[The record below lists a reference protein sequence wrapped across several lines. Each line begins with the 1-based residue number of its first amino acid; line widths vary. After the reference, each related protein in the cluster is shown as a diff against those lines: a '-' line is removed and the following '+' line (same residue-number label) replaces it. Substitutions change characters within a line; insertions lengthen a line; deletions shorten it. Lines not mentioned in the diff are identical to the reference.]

1 MESELIHSPWFTQNS
16 EEGKDAGEEEE
27 EEEEEERRRLT

>member
-16 EEGKDAGEEEE
+16 EGKDAGEEEE

>member
-1 MESELIHSPWFTQNS
+1 METELIHSPWFTQNS
-16 EEGKDAGEEEE
+16 EEGKDVG